1 MHISISLV
9 TGATLPAP
17 VQPGLPLPAESAG
30 GRGHGGWVAPS
41 EQRGRVTT
49 EAAVDVAAA
58 DDVSLKQ
65 SFFVPPL
72 PPAVAAV
79 ALAPHEAS
87 ESAASGALLLK
98 RKREIEGCM
107 DEGMEKVEKRQCRNE
122 RVHRFSCM
130 NLYVLQKPKFVRMF
144 YTYMQSWSHFTL
156 SLI

>member
-30 GRGHGGWVAPS
+30 GREHGGWVAPS
-41 EQRGRVTT
+41 EQRGRAAT
-49 EAAVDVAAA
+49 EAAVAAAAA

-72 PPAVAAV
+72 LPAVAAV

-87 ESAASGALLLK
+87 ESAASGALLSK
-98 RKREIEGCM
+98 RKRGREGSM
-107 DEGMEKVEKRQCRNE
+107 NEGMEKVIKSGKATVQEFGNE
-122 RVHRFSCM
+122 RVHHFS
-130 NLYVLQKPKFVRMF
+130 
-144 YTYMQSWSHFTL
+144 
-156 SLI
+156 